1 MSENPRAGVLCNVD
15 AHNFEVSARV
25 QTRLERDR
33 RSPGLVRGHV
43 RKEVARPVGLEA
55 ADLGL
60 LRVGVGA
67 GFGLG
72 LGLDAADLGLVR
84 VRGGLGFMVRV
95 RVRVR
100 ARVRARIRS
109 G

>member
-1 MSENPRAGVLCNVD
+1 MMRTTLR
-15 AHNFEVSARV
+15 SARV

-60 LRVGVGA
+60 VR
-67 GFGLG
+67 
-72 LGLDAADLGLVR
+72 VR
-84 VRGGLGFMVRV
+84 VRG

-100 ARVRARIRS
+100 ARVRC